1 MCRLS
6 LKFPLTS
13 YVRQKCWAES
23 FNSSPRG
30 FSRRLHESANP
41 QRRHCTKKTLWEMHL
56 SVTTAACIV
65 SSNHLSDGAVVRKSE
80 CTESRVVLL
89 EFMIERA
96 ELTHLDELY
105 KNALQLRTELIK
117 KDLVPTDTHR
127 RVERNLRFNFV
138 YLRCSC
144 SWSH

>member
-1 MCRLS
+1 
-6 LKFPLTS
+6 
-13 YVRQKCWAES
+13 
-23 FNSSPRG
+23 
-30 FSRRLHESANP
+30 
-41 QRRHCTKKTLWEMHL
+41 MHL

-89 EFMIERA
+89 EFMIVERA

-117 KDLVPTDTHR
+117 KDLVPTHTG
-127 RVERNLRFNFV
+127 V
-138 YLRCSC
+138 
-144 SWSH
+144 WSEI

>member
-1 MCRLS
+1 
-6 LKFPLTS
+6 
-13 YVRQKCWAES
+13 
-23 FNSSPRG
+23 
-30 FSRRLHESANP
+30 
-41 QRRHCTKKTLWEMHL
+41 MHL

-117 KDLVPTDTHR
+117 KDLVPTHTG
-127 RVERNLRFNFV
+127 V
-138 YLRCSC
+138 
-144 SWSH
+144 WSEI